1 MYVSRRRR
9 VRRYSVL
16 LVLALIAVVIGAIV
30 GALRAGGSNGQQV
43 DHAAL
48 LRDVCSDVDDSYTW
62 LRSAILNNH
71 RLRVK
76 NPNLQHDRE
85 ANGVYHSLIGADA
98 ELATAHEICRGVQEK
113 R

>member
-1 MYVSRRRR
+1 MYVSRRRS

-16 LVLALIAVVIGAIV
+16 LVLALVAVIV
-30 GALRAGGSNGQQV
+30 GVVVSALRTGGGAKQQV
-43 DHAAL
+43 DHASL
-48 LRDVCSDVDDSYTW
+48 LRDVCSNVDDSYTW

-76 NPNLQHDRE
+76 NPSLQRDRE

-98 ELATAHEICRGVQEK
+98 ELAAAYNICREVQE

>member
-1 MYVSRRRR
+1 
-9 VRRYSVL
+9 VRRYTVL
-16 LVLALIAVVIGAIV
+16 LVLALIALIIGAIV
-30 GALRAGGSNGQQV
+30 GKLRTSGSAKQQV

-48 LRDVCSDVDDSYTW
+48 LRDVCGNVDDSYTW

-76 NPNLQHDRE
+76 NPSLQHDRE

-98 ELATAHEICRGVQEK
+98 ELAAAYDICRRVREK
-113 R
+113 